1 MLARATTFT
10 IHSFEPRRV
19 LVEVDVRPGLPNF
32 VIVGLGD
39 AVVRESRQRIRAAVQ
54 NSGFEFPQRR
64 VLANLAPAH
73 LRKVGPG
80 FDLAVAVTLLAA
92 SGQVPHEALERFVVF
107 GELTLA
113 GDVCPVRGAL
123 AVAEGTRRVGIPGL
137 IVAREQAAEASLV
150 GGVTVAGV
158 GSLAEVVAV
167 LTGEQV
173 PPPSEPASGP
183 AVLDPR
189 EPDLAD
195 VRGHQTPGRAL
206 VIAAAGGHN
215 IYFEGPPGTGKTMLA
230 RRLPSILPPLD
241 EAEALEVTRI
251 ASLAG
256 VHPGGGLVRRRPF
269 RAPHHTISPSGLV
282 GGGRPA
288 EPGEVTLAHRG
299 VLFLDE
305 LPEFSRGALEA
316 LRQPLEDGRVW
327 IMRGQR
333 SVIFPSRFM
342 LVAASNP
349 CPCGFAGTSRCVC
362 GEAEIGRYRRRL
374 SGPLLDRIDL
384 MVSVLRPS
392 AEELATARRASSRD
406 AREAVTLARERQARR
421 LEGTGFMCNGELDA
435 VALRRHGRLSPGAV
449 AALEDAYTRS
459 YLSTRGQHRIA
470 RVART
475 IADLE
480 GHDRIERGD
489 LLEAVSLRQ
498 HDASVPVAA

>member
-10 IHSFEPRRV
+10 IHCFEPRRV

-54 NSGFEFPQRR
+54 NSGFEFPARR
-64 VLANLAPAH
+64 ILANLAPAH

-92 SGQVPHEALERFVVF
+92 SGQVPHDALERFVVF

-113 GDVCPVRGAL
+113 GEVSPVRGAL

-137 IVAREQAAEASLV
+137 IVAREQAVEASLV
-150 GGVTVAGV
+150 AGVTVAGV

-167 LTGEQV
+167 LTGEHV
-173 PPPSEPASGP
+173 PPPSDPAHGE
-183 AVLDPR
+183 VVVEPR

-195 VRGHQTPGRAL
+195 VRGHETPSRAL

-215 IYFEGPPGTGKTMLA
+215 LYFEGPPGTGKTMLA

-241 EAEALEVTRI
+241 DAEALEVTRI

-256 VHPGGGLVRRRPF
+256 VHPGRGLLRRRPF
-269 RAPHHTISPSGLV
+269 RAPHHTVSPSGLV
-282 GGGRPA
+282 GGGRPP

-349 CPCGFAGTSRCVC
+349 CSCGFAGTSRCTC
-362 GEAEIGRYRRRL
+362 GESEIGRYRRRL

-384 MVSVLRPS
+384 LVSVQRPS
-392 AEELATARRASSRD
+392 AGELANARRVGSDA
-406 AREAVTLARERQARR
+406 ARESVMLARERQSRR
-421 LEGTGFMCNGELDA
+421 LDGTGLTCNGEMDA
-435 VALRRHGRLSPGAV
+435 VALRRLGRLSPGA
-449 AALEDAYTRS
+449 ADALEDAYTRT
-459 YLSTRGQHRIA
+459 YLSTRGQHRMA

-475 IADLE
+475 IADLA
-480 GHDRIERGD
+480 GHERVERED
-489 LLEAVSLRQ
+489 MLEAVSLRQ
-498 HDASVPVAA
+498 HDAAVPVAA